1 MADDNQPEWAKRL
14 ETKIDAVLMA
24 LNQMNF
30 ADEIRGNQIAELF
43 GDKRVNHRN
52 PMEWNHR
59 QVIKVIQQGLDGDK
73 PEYDE

>member
-1 MADDNQPEWAKRL
+1 MANEDQPDWAKRL
-14 ETKIDAVLMA
+14 ETKLDAVLMA

-30 ADEIRGNQIAELF
+30 ADEIRGNQIAEMF
-43 GDKRVNHRN
+43 GDKRVNRRN

-59 QVIKVIQQGLDGDK
+59 QAIKVIKQGLDGEK